1 MKLYIDVREPID
13 IINDIENLNTKSKT
27 KDIQIIKTNLLLFD
41 YLITNNEF
49 NLENFENNLE
59 NILVAIERKSEN
71 DLIASIKD
79 GRYKEQ
85 GCRMESLNLENNKIY
100 YLIEDSK
107 GSGKN
112 KETERKIIQSA
123 LISLSYFKN
132 FSLLFTKN
140 KLETSYLI
148 YKFCDKI
155 CIENMT
161 NNKNKIINLEEN
173 MTNNKN
179 KIINLEENNNNNNEH
194 LQKNNEHLQKNNYLQ
209 NIKLS
214 KKDNITPDNIDIIM
228 IMQIPNISA
237 TIAQSLINEYKS
249 IQNLI
254 FSLKNDENILK
265 NFKINDRKISKAVV
279 ENIKLYLH
287 I

>member
-1 MKLYIDVREPID
+1 MKLFIDLREPDD
-13 IINDIENLNTKSKT
+13 IISEIENLNNKSKS
-27 KDIQIIKTNLLLFD
+27 KDKLQIIKTNLLLFD

-59 NILVAIERKSEN
+59 NIIVAIERKSEN

-85 GCRMESLNLENNKIY
+85 GCRMENLNLDNNKIY
-100 YLIEDSK
+100 YLIEESK
-107 GSGKN
+107 GTGKN
-112 KETERKIIQSA
+112 KETEKKIIQSA
-123 LISLSYFKN
+123 LISLSYFKK

-148 YKFCDKI
+148 HKFCDKI
-155 CIENMT
+155 ITENIS
-161 NNKNKIINLEEN
+161 NNKNQIINLD
-173 MTNNKN
+173 NNSN
-179 KIINLEENNNNNNEH
+179 TINCSQNLE
-194 LQKNNEHLQKNNYLQ
+194 KNSYLQ
-209 NIKLS
+209 NVKLS
-214 KKDNITPDNIDIIM
+214 KKENITPENIDIIM
-228 IMQIPNISA
+228 LMQIPNISA
-237 TIAQSLINEYKS
+237 NISQSIITEYKS

-254 FSLKNDENILK
+254 FSLKNDENSLK
-265 NFKINDRKISKAVV
+265 NFKINERKISKTVI

>member
-1 MKLYIDVREPID
+1 MKLFIDLREPDD
-13 IINDIENLNTKSKT
+13 IISEIEILNNKSKS
-27 KDIQIIKTNLLLFD
+27 KEKLQIIKTNLLLFD

-49 NLENFENNLE
+49 NLEDFENNLE

-85 GCRMESLNLENNKIY
+85 GCRMENLNLDNNKIY
-100 YLIEDSK
+100 YLIEESK
-107 GSGKN
+107 GSRKN
-112 KETERKIIQSA
+112 KETEKKIIQSA
-123 LISLSYFKN
+123 LISLSYFKK
-132 FSLLFTKN
+132 FSLLFTNN

-148 YKFCDKI
+148 HKFCDKI
-155 CIENMT
+155 ITENIS
-161 NNKNKIINLEEN
+161 NNKNQIINFEE
-173 MTNNKN
+173 T
-179 KIINLEENNNNNNEH
+179 NNNNNN
-194 LQKNNEHLQKNNYLQ
+194 NSQKNNYLQ

-228 IMQIPNISA
+228 LMQIPNISA
-237 TIAQSLINEYKS
+237 NISQSIINEYKS

-265 NFKINDRKISKAVV
+265 NFKINERKISKTVI

>member
-1 MKLYIDVREPID
+1 MKLYIDAREPD
-13 IINDIENLNTKSKT
+13 LIISNILDLNDKSKL
-27 KDIQIIKTNLLLFD
+27 KESIKIIKTNLLLFD
-41 YLITNNEF
+41 YLITNDEF
-49 NLENFENNLE
+49 NLENLENNLE

-71 DLIASIKD
+71 DLISSIKD

-85 GCRMESLNLENNKIY
+85 GCRMETLNLENNKIY
-100 YLIEDSK
+100 YLIEETF
-107 GSGKN
+107 GTGKN

-123 LISLSYFKN
+123 LISLSYFKK

-155 CIENMT
+155 NNENININKNINK
-161 NNKNKIINLEEN
+161 NNKQIINLDP
-173 MTNNKN
+173 TNDNTC
-179 KIINLEENNNNNNEH
+179 NNNE
-194 LQKNNEHLQKNNYLQ
+194 KFQKNNYLHT
-209 NIKLS
+209 IKLS
-214 KKDNITPDNIDIIM
+214 KKDNITPENIDIIM
-228 IMQIPNISA
+228 LMQIPNISA
-237 TIAQSLINEYKS
+237 NIAEQIINEFKS

-265 NFKINDRKISKAVV
+265 NFKINERKISKTVI

>member
-1 MKLYIDVREPID
+1 MKLYIDIREPVD
-13 IINDIENLNTKSKT
+13 IINDIENLNIKSKT
-27 KDIQIIKTNLLLFD
+27 KQDIQIIKTNLLLFD

-107 GSGKN
+107 GSGKT

-173 MTNNKN
+173 MTTN
-179 KIINLEENNNNNNEH
+179 ENNNNNEH

>member
-1 MKLYIDVREPID
+1 
-13 IINDIENLNTKSKT
+13 
-27 KDIQIIKTNLLLFD
+27 
-41 YLITNNEF
+41 
-49 NLENFENNLE
+49 
-59 NILVAIERKSEN
+59 
-71 DLIASIKD
+71 
-79 GRYKEQ
+79 
-85 GCRMESLNLENNKIY
+85 KIY

-107 GSGKN
+107 GSSKN

-123 LISLSYFKN
+123 LISLSYFKK

-155 CIENMT
+155 CSENLNT
-161 NNKNKIINLEEN
+161 IQNNKQIINLD
-173 MTNNKN
+173 NNSN
-179 KIINLEENNNNNNEH
+179 ITTCSQNLE
-194 LQKNNEHLQKNNYLQ
+194 KNSYLQ

-214 KKDNITPDNIDIIM
+214 KKENITPENIDIIM
-228 IMQIPNISA
+228 LMQIPNISVN
-237 TIAQSLINEYKS
+237 IAECIINEFKS

-254 FSLKNDENILK
+254 FSLRNDENILK
-265 NFKINDRKISKAVV
+265 NFKINDRKISKTVI

>member
-1 MKLYIDVREPID
+1 MKLYIDVREPEI
-13 IINDIENLNTKSKT
+13 IINTILDLNKKLPNNQSIE
-27 KDIQIIKTNLLLFD
+27 IIKTNLLLFD
-41 YLITNNEF
+41 YLITNDKF

-85 GCRMESLNLENNKIY
+85 GCRMENLNLENNKIY
-100 YLIEDSK
+100 YLIEESF
-107 GSGKN
+107 GTGKN
-112 KETERKIIQSA
+112 KETEKKIIQSA

-140 KLETSYLI
+140 KLETANLI

-155 CIENMT
+155 NNENI
-161 NNKNKIINLEEN
+161 NIIKKEKQIINLN
-173 MTNNKN
+173 NNTLDNTNLDNNNLETHINKN
-179 KIINLEENNNNNNEH
+179 
-194 LQKNNEHLQKNNYLQ
+194 LQNNNYL
-209 NIKLS
+209 NTIKLS
-214 KKDNITPDNIDIIM
+214 KKDNITPENIDIIM
-228 IMQIPNISA
+228 LMQIPNISSN
-237 TIAQSLINEYKS
+237 IAECIIKEFKS

-254 FSLKNDENILK
+254 FSLKNDENILN
-265 NFKINDRKISKAVV
+265 NFRINERKISKTVV
-279 ENIKLYLH
+279 ANIKLYLH

>member
-1 MKLYIDVREPID
+1 MKLYIDLREPND
-13 IINDIENLNTKSKT
+13 IINDIIDLNSKSKN
-27 KDIQIIKTNLLLFD
+27 KESIEIIKTNLLLFD

-49 NLENFENNLE
+49 NLGDFENNLE

-85 GCRMESLNLENNKIY
+85 GCRMENLNLDNNKIY
-100 YLIEDSK
+100 YLIEDSNSK
-107 GSGKN
+107 GYGKN

-123 LISLSYFKN
+123 LISLSYFKK

-155 CIENMT
+155 CSENINT
-161 NNKNKIINLEEN
+161 IKSNKQIINLE
-173 MTNNKN
+173 TNTNISGKS
-179 KIINLEENNNNNNEH
+179 INDN
-194 LQKNNEHLQKNNYLQ
+194 LQKNESQQKNSYLQ
-209 NIKLS
+209 NVKLS
-214 KKDNITPDNIDIIM
+214 KKENITPENIDIIM
-228 IMQIPNISA
+228 LMQIPNISIN
-237 TIAQSLINEYKS
+237 IAECIISEFKS

-265 NFKINDRKISKAVV
+265 NFKINERKISKTVI

>member
-1 MKLYIDVREPID
+1 MKLYIDVREPDLIISNIID
-13 IINDIENLNTKSKT
+13 LNDKSKL
-27 KDIQIIKTNLLLFD
+27 KESIKIIKTNLLLFD
-41 YLITNNEF
+41 YLITNDEF
-49 NLENFENNLE
+49 NLQNFENNLE

-85 GCRMESLNLENNKIY
+85 GCRMENLNLENNKIY
-100 YLIEDSK
+100 YLIEESF
-107 GSGKN
+107 GTGKN

-123 LISLSYFKN
+123 LISLSYFKK

-140 KLETSYLI
+140 KLETANLI

-155 CIENMT
+155 NNENIT
-161 NNKNKIINLEEN
+161 INKNINKNNKQIINLEP
-173 MTNNKN
+173 TNDNTC
-179 KIINLEENNNNNNEH
+179 INNE
-194 LQKNNEHLQKNNYLQ
+194 NLQKNNYL
-209 NIKLS
+209 NTIKLS
-214 KKDNITPDNIDIIM
+214 KKQNITTENIDIIM
-228 IMQIPNISA
+228 LMQIPNISA
-237 TIAQSLINEYKS
+237 NIAQQIINEFQS

-254 FSLKNDENILK
+254 FSLKNDGNILK
-265 NFKINDRKISKAVV
+265 TFKINERKISKSVI